1 MEIYNDFA
9 IGLQNFEAMA
19 KEYALQKQS
28 SIFSINKQD
37 VDEKEIKSL
46 MAKLEYLR
54 VLLGDLKNRTSNA
67 DILLVLDELSI
78 TLQEQTKK
86 LTVLFDG
93 LTVSQNNDEEEYKMF
108 CNNLKIAINT
118 TSDIVKLLIEIKDN
132 EKTPS
137 EAKLSLTE
145 SINTFLD
152 INNKLVSLFGDCRY
166 LRY

>member
-1 MEIYNDFA
+1 M
-9 IGLQNFEAMA
+9 
-19 KEYALQKQS
+19 
-28 SIFSINKQD
+28 
-37 VDEKEIKSL
+37 
-46 MAKLEYLR
+46 
-54 VLLGDLKNRTSNA
+54 LGDLKKRTSNA

-86 LTVLFDG
+86 LTELFDG

-118 TSDIVKLLIEIKDN
+118 TSDIVKLLIEIKDD

-152 INNKLVSLFGDCRY
+152 INNKLVSLFGECRY

>member
-9 IGLQNFEAMA
+9 INPQNFEAMA
-19 KEYALQKQS
+19 KEYSLQKQS

-46 MAKLEYLR
+46 TAKLEYLR
-54 VLLGDLKNRTSNA
+54 VLLGDLKKRTSNA

-86 LTVLFDG
+86 LTELFDG

-118 TSDIVKLLIEIKDN
+118 TSDIVKLLIEIKDD

-145 SINTFLD
+145 SINAFLD
-152 INNKLVSLFGDCRY
+152 INNKLVSLFGECRY

>member
-9 IGLQNFEAMA
+9 INPQNFEAMA
-19 KEYALQKQS
+19 KEYSLQKQS

-54 VLLGDLKNRTSNA
+54 VLLGDLKKRTSNA

-86 LTVLFDG
+86 LTELFDG

-118 TSDIVKLLIEIKDN
+118 TSDIIKLLINIKDD
-132 EKTPS
+132 EQTPS
-137 EAKLSLTE
+137 EVKLSLTN
-145 SINTFLD
+145 SINVFLD
-152 INNKLVSLFGDCRY
+152 FNNKLVSLFGECRY

>member
-9 IGLQNFEAMA
+9 INPQNFEAMA
-19 KEYALQKQS
+19 KEYSLQKQS

-54 VLLGDLKNRTSNA
+54 VLLGDLKKRTSNA

-86 LTVLFDG
+86 LTELFDG

-152 INNKLVSLFGDCRY
+152 INNKLVSLFGECRY

>member
-9 IGLQNFEAMA
+9 INPQNFEAMA
-19 KEYALQKQS
+19 KEYSLQKQS

-37 VDEKEIKSL
+37 IDEKEIKSL
-46 MAKLEYLR
+46 TAKLEYLR
-54 VLLGDLKNRTSNA
+54 VLLGDLKKRTSNA

-86 LTVLFDG
+86 LTELFDG

-118 TSDIVKLLIEIKDN
+118 TSDIVKLLIEIKDD

-152 INNKLVSLFGDCRY
+152 INNKLVSLFGECRY